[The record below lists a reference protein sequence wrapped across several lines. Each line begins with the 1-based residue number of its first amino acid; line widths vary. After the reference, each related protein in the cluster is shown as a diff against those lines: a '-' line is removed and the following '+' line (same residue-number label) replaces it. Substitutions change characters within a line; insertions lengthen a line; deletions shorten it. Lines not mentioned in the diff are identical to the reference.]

1 MPNIFDTLDQ
11 AKGSTQ
17 ELADGQHF
25 RGAVHFVSEQE
36 ADALKLALA
45 AKRPLLVRGEPGSG
59 KSQLARVAAKL
70 LGAGEPLVEVIHPRF
85 EPSDLL
91 YRFDAMARM
100 LDAQLATSGQDGK
113 DGGWDPT
120 SEKYIEQGILW
131 QAFLRAAEGRQRSV
145 VLIDEIDK
153 ADADLPNSLLDVLG
167 NRSFH
172 VPMRKPELRR
182 VTAHPAFNPLVIFT
196 TNEERELPAA
206 FVRRCI
212 VLNLNPP
219 ADAGELRV
227 WMLTRATAHAHR
239 TGIVSA
245 DVVAL
250 AVDQTLADRAW
261 MAKEGFP
268 KVGLAEIVD
277 LLNALAELTE
287 DLPADLRPA
296 EQHKLLGQLSAYGLV
311 KHPVSDKGQGRQ
323 PIPALA
329 PPGQAGPAA

>member
-1 MPNIFDTLDQ
+1 MTNIFDILDK

-100 LDAQLATSGQDGK
+100 LDAQLATSGQDG
-113 DGGWDPT
+113 GWDST
-120 SEKYIEQGILW
+120 SEKYIEKGILW
-131 QAFLRAAEGRQRSV
+131 QAFLRAAEERQQSV

-153 ADADLPNSLLDVLG
+153 ANSDLPNSLLDVLG
-167 NRSFH
+167 NRSFD

-182 VTAHPAFNPLVIFT
+182 VTAHPTFNPLVIFT

-219 ADAGELRV
+219 AGEGELRA
-227 WMLTRATAHAHR
+227 WMLTRATAHALR

-245 DVVAL
+245 EVVGL

-261 MAKEGFP
+261 VAKEGFP

-287 DLPADLRPA
+287 DLAEVRRPA
-296 EQHKLLGQLSAYGLV
+296 EQRKLLGQLSAYGLV
-311 KHPVSDKGQGRQ
+311 KHPVSDKGQGRD

-329 PPGQAGPAA
+329 QADKAGPVA